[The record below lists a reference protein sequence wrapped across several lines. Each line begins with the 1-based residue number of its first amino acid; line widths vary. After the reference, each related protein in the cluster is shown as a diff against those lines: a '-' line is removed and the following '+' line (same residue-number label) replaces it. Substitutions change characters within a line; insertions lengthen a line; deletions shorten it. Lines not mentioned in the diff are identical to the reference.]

1 MAKVPRKSW
10 ILLSLWL
17 LGLVSA
23 CGEDPS
29 GADLKRVLK
38 ASWQSYVKEYIS
50 PEGRV
55 VIPER
60 GGETISEA
68 QAYALLRAV
77 WVGDEDTFVRVY
89 KWTFHHLSRAKT
101 HGDSLLAWRW
111 GRQPDGSFGVL
122 DINSAS
128 DGDLDYALA
137 LALAA
142 RRGWRAP
149 PEVPD
154 YLKEARRVAGAILD
168 KEVVT
173 LPSGELVLT
182 PGNWLEP
189 RPPYLINPSY
199 FSPGAYRLLTQVQ
212 PDSRWD
218 RLHRDTYPLLERLAQ
233 GLGDQPGV
241 GLVPD
246 WCRLD
251 AQGRPMPAP
260 GQETDFGWEAVRLPF
275 RVALDY
281 LWFKEERAARLMGQ
295 HFLPFF
301 KKAWQAQGRLAA
313 IYRYDGTPAVNY
325 ESPVLYAG
333 VLAAALTAGDREFA
347 RQMAKKVLSFYHE
360 KDGKAYFVSPDNYYA
375 NNWAWLGLALYAQ
388 WLRPF

>member
-1 MAKVPRKSW
+1 MAKATEKFW
-10 ILLSLWL
+10 LLLSVCL

-29 GADLKRVLK
+29 PADLTRVLK
-38 ASWQSYVKEYIS
+38 ASWRSYVKHYIS

-89 KWTFHHLSRAKT
+89 KWTFQHLSRAKT
-101 HGDSLLAWRW
+101 SGDSLLSWRW

-122 DINSAS
+122 DLNTAS

-137 LALAA
+137 LVLAA

-149 PEVPD
+149 PEAPD
-154 YLKEARRVAGAILD
+154 YLKEARRVAGAILE
-168 KEVVT
+168 KEVTT
-173 LPSGELVLT
+173 LPSGELLLT
-182 PGNWLEP
+182 PGNWHDP

-199 FSPGAYRLLTQVQ
+199 FSPGTYRLLAQVQ
-212 PDSRWD
+212 PDPRWD
-218 RLHRDTYPLLERLAQ
+218 RLHRDTYRFLDRLAQ

-251 AQGRPMPAP
+251 AQGRPIPAP
-260 GQETDFGWEAVRLPF
+260 GRDSDFGWEAVRLPF
-275 RVALDY
+275 RVALDHI
-281 LWFKEERAARLMGQ
+281 WFKEERAAHLMAQ
-295 HFLPFF
+295 NFLPFF

-313 IYRYDGTPAVNY
+313 IYRYDGTPAATY

-333 VLAAALTAGDREFA
+333 VLAAALTAGDRDFA

-360 KDGKAYFVSPDNYYA
+360 EDGRAYFVSPDNYYA
-375 NNWAWLGLALYAQ
+375 NNWAWLGLAMYAG
-388 WLRPF
+388 WI